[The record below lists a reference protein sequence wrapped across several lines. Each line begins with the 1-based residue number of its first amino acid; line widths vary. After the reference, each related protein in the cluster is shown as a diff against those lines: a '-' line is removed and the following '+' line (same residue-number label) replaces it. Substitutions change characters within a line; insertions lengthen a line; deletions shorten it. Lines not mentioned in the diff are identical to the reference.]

1 MAAFANLIERKDWYR
16 ASVLLA
22 DARAAM

>member
-22 DARAAM
+22 DAQATM